1 MILPSAT
8 VPPPIEATVIP
19 MIWGLVKVGVG
30 GGVGDMEEAMAEY
43 VLAASVLLARDPDE
57 VINLEVEE
65 AWVLLLL
72 IVFDQFEFVAVVI
85 VGFGATRTM
94 LGIELCTIKVAVIV
108 A

>member
-43 VLAASVLLARDPDE
+43 VLAASVLLARS
-57 VINLEVEE
+57 
-65 AWVLLLL
+65 
-72 IVFDQFEFVAVVI
+72 
-85 VGFGATRTM
+85 
-94 LGIELCTIKVAVIV
+94 
-108 A
+108 

>member
-1 MILPSAT
+1 
-8 VPPPIEATVIP
+8 

-30 GGVGDMEEAMAEY
+30 EGVGDMEEAMA
-43 VLAASVLLARDPDE
+43 AGVLLAGDPDE
-57 VINLEVEE
+57 VINPEVEE
-65 AWVLLLL
+65 ACVLLIL